1 MKKRLGFLKTFRFQR
16 MQGVLLVFVL
26 LAVAL
31 CLAQSNV
38 GYERQERLM
47 EPRERETAAEPDRT
61 LPAEC
66 MVLWEEDDG
75 GKRGLA
81 MMEAVLGQMKV
92 PYDTCQAQD
101 AAGTDWSKYRT
112 VVLSVTHVNLLGEE
126 ILKVFDWVE
135 TGGSL
140 MLLYPPEVNG
150 SFQSIAGKFG
160 IAQAGNNYAVVSGL
174 HFPRAFMLGGQEK
187 DYVITEPY
195 ESSLAVELSEDCEVY
210 LESTG
215 EYPVPLIW
223 SYALGEGTVVVD
235 NLGYLE
241 KGYRGF
247 YSASYSLLGEVCAYP
262 VINGSTF
269 YIDDF
274 PAPVPGGDS
283 QYIRR
288 DYDMSISE
296 FYTNVWWKDLY
307 NLAEQYGLRY
317 TGLVIEQ
324 YSDETEAP
332 FAANEDTRRFRYF
345 GNMLLGQGGEIGLH
359 GYNHMPLCLT
369 GFDYKGEYDSYQTWD
384 SYEDMKAS
392 IRELER
398 FCGQLFPREEF
409 RVYVPPSNILSQE
422 GRSMLSE
429 ETDIQAIASVYL
441 PDGNG
446 IAYVQEF
453 EVAKD
458 GIIET
463 PRVISGYVLED
474 YMQLMAFSELNFHY
488 VNTHFQHPDDIL
500 DEERGAR
507 LGWEEMYRRLSDYLE
522 WLYTSAPGI
531 RSLTGTEL
539 AAAVQTYDE
548 LQVEREDT
556 RQGLRLR
563 LDGFQEEA
571 WLMVR
576 INEGTF
582 GEIQGGEL
590 QKLEG
595 NLYLLHALEDVV
607 DLTLE

>member
-1 MKKRLGFLKTFRFQR
+1 
-16 MQGVLLVFVL
+16 
-26 LAVAL
+26 
-31 CLAQSNV
+31 
-38 GYERQERLM
+38 
-47 EPRERETAAEPDRT
+47 
-61 LPAEC
+61 
-66 MVLWEEDDG
+66 
-75 GKRGLA
+75 
-81 MMEAVLGQMKV
+81 
-92 PYDTCQAQD
+92 
-101 AAGTDWSKYRT
+101 
-112 VVLSVTHVNLLGEE
+112 
-126 ILKVFDWVE
+126 
-135 TGGSL
+135 
-140 MLLYPPEVNG
+140 
-150 SFQSIAGKFG
+150 
-160 IAQAGNNYAVVSGL
+160 
-174 HFPRAFMLGGQEK
+174 
-187 DYVITEPY
+187 
-195 ESSLAVELSEDCEVY
+195 
-210 LESTG
+210 
-215 EYPVPLIW
+215 
-223 SYALGEGTVVVD
+223 
-235 NLGYLE
+235 
-241 KGYRGF
+241 
-247 YSASYSLLGEVCAYP
+247 
-262 VINGSTF
+262 
-269 YIDDF
+269 
-274 PAPVPGGDS
+274 
-283 QYIRR
+283 
-288 DYDMSISE
+288 
-296 FYTNVWWKDLY
+296 
-307 NLAEQYGLRY
+307 
-317 TGLVIEQ
+317 
-324 YSDETEAP
+324 
-332 FAANEDTRRFRYF
+332 
-345 GNMLLGQGGEIGLH
+345 
-359 GYNHMPLCLT
+359 
-369 GFDYKGEYDSYQTWD
+369 
-384 SYEDMKAS
+384 
-392 IRELER
+392 
-398 FCGQLFPREEF
+398 
-409 RVYVPPSNILSQE
+409 
-422 GRSMLSE
+422 MLSE